1 MPDTTHSTTE
11 PITIYA
17 KKDLLHLARRTVR
30 TSQPTVKGNDNN
42 ALDVRYVGYSL
53 RVSNRGATM
62 WGAGEGQARRVVR
75 LVAVTLG
82 ERTRAAGPPGL
93 TAFLVPV
100 RDDRRRT
107 PPCSSPPPDRRL
119 SETSCLDTP
128 RGGRIEYRPDPAGE
142 LVAWLS

>member
-11 PITIYA
+11 PITIYT
-17 KKDLLHLARRTVR
+17 KKDLVHLARRIVR

-82 ERTRAAGPPGL
+82 ERTRAGRPAGADRFSCSREGRPTPHTPMQL
-93 TAFLVPV
+93 TPA
-100 RDDRRRT
+100 R
-107 PPCSSPPPDRRL
+107 PPP
-119 SETSCLDTP
+119 E
-128 RGGRIEYRPDPAGE
+128 
-142 LVAWLS
+142 